1 VTHGELYQRL
11 ARFLGWSQPFS
22 TPARALPTKVDPKD
36 DLEEP
41 GPTEVSVPPQPSK
54 AKELGDTLRKVAPG
68 PTAFKVYENA
78 VTDSLKYALSDHFA
92 VWLTQHGS
100 ENRLSIY
107 DLIGRISS
115 DHDFWNT
122 IVSQFHSRYVIF
134 EFKLH

>member
-1 VTHGELYQRL
+1 M
-11 ARFLGWSQPFS
+11 
-22 TPARALPTKVDPKD
+22 
-36 DLEEP
+36 EEP